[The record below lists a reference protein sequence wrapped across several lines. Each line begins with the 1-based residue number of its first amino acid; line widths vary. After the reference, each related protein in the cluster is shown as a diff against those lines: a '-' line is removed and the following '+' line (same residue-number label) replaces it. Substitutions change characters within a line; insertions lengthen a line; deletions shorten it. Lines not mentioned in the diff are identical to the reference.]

1 MSENE
6 IKRILDM
13 MDETLEKLLAL
24 PDDMLLSIDPRDNES
39 LKEGCEFISAFNDD
53 LDAYSKLSQTLKKR
67 IEKQFAVNSEI
78 EEIEQSH
85 DIKEKRQ
92 RIIAELDKTK
102 PHEIHE
108 NFTYKRPYGF
118 VLGNNAQKGLKTWKS
133 LYLEILSELSR
144 LDSNKFNKLPEEH
157 KFISKRGNPS
167 FSIEESTLRVSE
179 KPQGFDFYVEVNLS
193 ANNIRDNIIS
203 LLNHFNIP
211 TSSLKIYLRE
221 DRDV

>member
-24 PDDMLLSIDPRDNES
+24 PDDMLLSIDPRDNLS
-39 LKEGCEFISAFNDD
+39 LKEGYEFISAFNDD
-53 LDAYSKLSQTLKKR
+53 LDAYSKLAQNLTKR
-67 IEKQFAVNSEI
+67 IEKHFTVNSET

-92 RIIAELDKTK
+92 RIIAELDKTQ

-144 LDSNKFNKLPEEH
+144 IDSKKFISLPKEL

-167 FSIEESTLRVSE
+167 FSIEESALRVSE
-179 KPQGFDFYVEVNLS
+179 KPQSFDFYVEVNLS

-203 LLNHFNIP
+203 LLDHFDIP
-211 TSSLKIYLRE
+211 TNSLKIYLRE

>member
-39 LKEGCEFISAFNDD
+39 LKEGCEFISTFNDD
-53 LDAYSKLSQTLKKR
+53 LDAYSKLSQNLKKR

-78 EEIEQSH
+78 EEIEQPH

-92 RIIAELDKTK
+92 RIIAELDKTQ
-102 PHEIHE
+102 PHDINE

-144 LDSNKFNKLPEEH
+144 LDSNKFNKLPEEQ

-179 KPQGFDFYVEVNLS
+179 KPQGFNFYVEVNLS

>member
-39 LKEGCEFISAFNDD
+39 IKEGCEFILAFNND
-53 LDAYSKLSQTLKKR
+53 LAAYSKLTQNLKKR

-78 EEIEQSH
+78 EEMEQSH

-92 RIIAELDKTK
+92 RIIAELDKTQ
-102 PHEIHE
+102 PHEIRE

-144 LDSNKFNKLPEEH
+144 LDSNKFNKLPEEQ
-157 KFISKRGNPS
+157 KFISKKGNPG
-167 FSIEESTLRVSE
+167 FSIEESALRVSE
-179 KPQGFDFYVEVNLS
+179 KPLGFDFYVEVNLS

>member
-24 PDDMLLSIDPRDNES
+24 PDDMHLNIDPRDNTS
-39 LKEGCEFISAFNDD
+39 LKEGYEFISAFNDD
-53 LDAYSKLSQTLKKR
+53 LDAYSKLTQNLKKR
-67 IEKQFAVNSEI
+67 IEKHFTVNSET

-85 DIKEKRQ
+85 DIKDKRQ
-92 RIIAELDKTK
+92 RIIAELDKTQ
-102 PHEIHE
+102 PHELNE

-144 LDSNKFNKLPEEH
+144 VDSKKFNSLPKEP
-157 KFISKRGNPS
+157 KFISKRGNPG
-167 FSIEESTLRVSE
+167 FSIEESPLRVSE
-179 KPQGFDFYVEVNLS
+179 KPQGFNFFVEVNLS

-203 LLNHFNIP
+203 LLDHFNIP
-211 TSSLKIYLRE
+211 TNSLKIYLRE